1 MCDSLTLTEAPLF
14 WRNPRVVPAA
24 AAAAGGA
31 WGASALLGQPR
42 ASAPLSSPTP
52 SGCLSRANN
61 ALSVGDCLTV
71 NNVSIA

>member
-1 MCDSLTLTEAPLF
+1 MCDSLALTEAPLF
-14 WRNPRVVPAA
+14 WRNPRVVP